1 MLKYEGVVDRIQSL
15 SEEQHTLYL
24 TASSREL
31 TTAERRRLG
40 EIKTELQSL
49 WLNRKQE
56 RTRFRDP
63 LNDYVEATRRGG
75 KAV

>member
-1 MLKYEGVVDRIQSL
+1 MKYEGVVDRIQVL
-15 SEEQHTLYL
+15 SEEQHKLYL
-24 TASSREL
+24 MASSREL
-31 TTAERRRLG
+31 TTGERRRLG

-63 LNDYVEATRRGG
+63 LNDFVEVSKRGG